1 MPPREKRHNIS
12 GIAAH
17 CDLTLQRLVS
27 IAAFA
32 LPETTMA
39 RRATTFFLAIF
50 ASVIMSSM
58 TMSYG
63 APAADTCRSAPKDNS
78 PEGSHWYYRTDR
90 NTNRK
95 CWYLREESDKVSQSE
110 KQSDAA
116 KPKSKP
122 VATRSLANA
131 LAETPMPHLAA
142 DGDTGA
148 ANTPADSTEQ
158 SAGPAAD
165 SAQET
170 IVATRW
176 PYPANSTAPVA
187 EQQAA
192 VSPQPAAPD
201 SVTEAPNPQQ
211 APSARAAAHL
221 SEKPT
226 GSIPTLLLV
235 ILGALALAGLT
246 GSIVVIHGGRRHPHA
261 KNAPGGGRRRVNWEL
276 ASERGGPAP
285 WAEEML
291 GPTPWVEET
300 PRSEF
305 ARTPERPARQQWA
318 ETRRGPDHSAG
329 GEEVTE
335 MLERLIQ
342 SGPKLSRP
350 ISATGSASYGH
361 R

>member
-1 MPPREKRHNIS
+1 
-12 GIAAH
+12 
-17 CDLTLQRLVS
+17 
-27 IAAFA
+27 
-32 LPETTMA
+32 MA
-39 RRATTFFLAIF
+39 RRATTFIPAIF
-50 ASVIMSSM
+50 ASVIISSI

-131 LAETPMPHLAA
+131 LAEAPMPHLAA
-142 DGDTGA
+142 DGDASA
-148 ANTPADSTEQ
+148 ANTPADSTDQ
-158 SAGPAAD
+158 SASPTAD

-170 IVATRW
+170 IVAMRW
-176 PYPANSTAPVA
+176 PYPTNAAAPVA
-187 EQQAA
+187 EQQAT

-201 SVTEAPNPQQ
+201 SAAEVPNYQQ
-211 APSARAAAHL
+211 APSGRAAAHMT
-221 SEKPT
+221 EKST

-246 GSIVVIHGGRRHPHA
+246 GSIIFIHGGRRHPHA
-261 KNAPGGGRRRVNWEL
+261 KNAPSGGRRRVNWEL
-276 ASERGGPAP
+276 ASDRGGPAP

-305 ARTPERPARQQWA
+305 ARTPERLARHQWA
-318 ETRRGPDHSAG
+318 ETQRGPEADNTAD
-329 GEEVTE
+329 GEEVTD

-342 SGPKLSRP
+342 RGPKLSRRP

-361 R
+361 S